1 MKSPIIISVIIT
13 CYNAEKTIE
22 KTIDSV
28 FLQKGIG
35 EKFTLDLIVVD
46 DCSSDRTTD
55 ILSQKNI
62 EYFSTKKNSGGPN
75 KGRNIGLEKAKGE
88 YICFM
93 DHDDEWVPEK
103 TIIQLNHI
111 GSSKVISCGYFLFNT
126 KTEAQTIVKKE
137 AQNEVINYSKNK
149 TFLKLLSKDA
159 NRQITYFGSLMIHK
173 SLADIRF
180 EEAFGMVDF
189 DWILK
194 IFHHQASKE
203 ICLPLFVRNMHGDN
217 LSLNK
222 TYRKKDFYYS
232 LYHIENYREE
242 FPKQY
247 KKGYQKIHG
256 TRARFHYLIN
266 EMKEARF
273 FFRKSGLNLK
283 TILYILTSYWGHK
296 WVKKNFK
303 VF

>member
-1 MKSPIIISVIIT
+1 MNSPIIVSVIIT
-13 CYNAEKTIE
+13 AYNAENTIE

-28 FLQKGIG
+28 LAQEGIG
-35 EKFTLDLIVVD
+35 KDFILDLIVVD
-46 DCSSDRTTD
+46 DCSSDGTID
-55 ILSQKNI
+55 ILKRKNI
-62 EYFSTKKNSGGPN
+62 EYFSTEKNSGGPN

-103 TIIQLNHI
+103 TITQLKHI
-111 GSSKVISCGYFLFNT
+111 GSSNIISCGYFLFNT
-126 KTEAQTIVKKE
+126 KTKEKSIVKKE
-137 AQNEVINYSKNK
+137 GQKEVIEYSKNE
-149 TFLKLLSKDA
+149 TFLKLLSKDS
-159 NRQITYFGSLMIHK
+159 NRQTTYFGSLMIHK
-173 SLADIRF
+173 SLSYIKF

-189 DWILK
+189 DWILNV
-194 IFHHQASKE
+194 FHHQESKE
-203 ICLPLFVRNMHGDN
+203 ICQPLFIRNMHGDN

-222 TYRKKDFYYS
+222 SYRKKDFYYS

-242 FPKQY
+242 FPKFY

-256 TRARFHYLIN
+256 TRARFHYLID
-266 EMKEARF
+266 EMEDARF
-273 FFRKSGLNLK
+273 FFRKSGLSFK
-283 TILYILTSYWGHK
+283 TILYILTSFWGHR

>member
-1 MKSPIIISVIIT
+1 MKSPIIVSVIIT
-13 CYNAEKTIE
+13 AYNAEKTIE

-28 FLQKGIG
+28 LAQVGID
-35 EKFTLDLIVVD
+35 KTFSLDLIVVD
-46 DCSSDRTTD
+46 DCSTDATTV
-55 ILSQKNI
+55 ILKRKNI
-62 EYFSTKKNSGGPN
+62 EYFSTQTNSGGPN

-103 TIIQLNHI
+103 TITQLNHI
-111 GSSKVISCGYFLFNT
+111 GSAKVISCGYFLFNT
-126 KTEAQTIVKKE
+126 KTEEKSVVKRTSE
-137 AQNEVINYSKNK
+137 NEVVDYLKNE
-149 TFLKLLSKDA
+149 TFLKLLSKDS

-173 SLADIRF
+173 SLANIKF

-189 DWILK
+189 DYILN
-194 IFHHQASKE
+194 IFHHQESKE

-222 TYRKKDFYYS
+222 SYRKKDFYYS
-232 LYHIENYREE
+232 LYHIENYRDE
-242 FPKQY
+242 FPKYY

-256 TRARFHYLIN
+256 TRARFHYLID
-266 EMKEARF
+266 EMEEARF
-273 FFRKSGLNLK
+273 FFRKSGLNIK
-283 TILYILTSYWGHK
+283 TILYILTSFWGHK

>member
-1 MKSPIIISVIIT
+1 MKSSIVVSVIIT
-13 CYNAEKTIE
+13 CYNSEKTIE

-28 FLQKGIG
+28 LLQQGIG
-35 EKFTLDLIVVD
+35 KEFILDLIIID

-55 ILSQKNI
+55 ILKRKNI
-62 EYFSTKKNSGGPN
+62 EYFSTEKNSGGPN

-93 DHDDEWVPEK
+93 DHDDEWLPEK
-103 TIIQLNHI
+103 IITQLKLI
-111 GSSKVISCGYFLFNT
+111 STDKVISCGYLIFDTNT
-126 KTEAQTIVKKE
+126 KKQSTVKTK
-137 AQNEVINYSKNK
+137 AQNEVVSYSENE

-173 SLADIRF
+173 SLAKIKF
-180 EEAFGMVDF
+180 EETFGMVDF

-194 IFHHQASKE
+194 IFYHQKSKE
-203 ICLPLFVRNMHGDN
+203 ICLPLFIRNIDGDN

-242 FPKQY
+242 FPKY
-247 KKGYQKIHG
+247 FIKGYRKIHG

-273 FFRKSGLNLK
+273 FFLKSGLNIK
-283 TILYILTSYWGHK
+283 TIFYILTSYWGHK